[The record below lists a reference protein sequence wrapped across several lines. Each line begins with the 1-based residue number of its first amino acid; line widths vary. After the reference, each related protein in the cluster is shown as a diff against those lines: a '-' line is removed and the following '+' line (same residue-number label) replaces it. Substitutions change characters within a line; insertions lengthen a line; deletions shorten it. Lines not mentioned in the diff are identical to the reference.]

1 MIKNLIVQE
10 ISKNLGHPPTGSQE
24 ILIGRLSEFLT
35 QPGSD
40 LLFIIKGYAGTGKTS
55 AISALVKTMEKFRL
69 KFILMAPT
77 GRAAKILSQYSG
89 KPALTIH
96 KKIYRQ
102 KFSKD
107 GFGKFVLEKNLHT
120 NTIFIVDEASMI
132 SNLPGDKSVFGS
144 GYLLDDLM
152 QYVYND
158 KGCKLIISGDTAQL
172 PPVGSVNSPALDKT
186 FYGSI
191 FQKIIE
197 CELTEVVRQEQQ
209 SGILENATFLR
220 ELIRKGLSGY
230 PRFNIKGFTDM
241 TRISGNELIDCI
253 ADSYETAGIEQTVVI
268 NRSNKRSNM
277 YNSGIR
283 SRILFREEEL
293 VQGDMLMVV
302 KNNYYW
308 LQNNERVDFIANGDA
323 IEIVKIRKY
332 KEIYG
337 FRFADV
343 KLRLIDYDL
352 ELDAKIMLDTLHV
365 ESASLTS
372 DQNKNLFYTVY
383 QDFEEIRPKRKGYSM
398 VKDNPYF
405 NALQVKFAYAVTCH
419 KAQGGQWKNVFI
431 DQGFI
436 REDMMDTEYLR
447 WLYTAVTRSTQ
458 NLYLI
463 NFPEKYFV

>member
-1 MIKNLIVQE
+1 MIKNLISQK
-10 ISKNLGHPPTGSQE
+10 ITRRLGHMPTSSQK
-24 ILIGRLSEFLT
+24 ILIGHLSEFVT
-35 QPGSD
+35 QAGSD
-40 LLFIIKGYAGTGKTS
+40 SLFIIKGYAGTGKTS
-55 AISALVKTMEKFRL
+55 AISALVKTMEEFRL
-69 KFILMAPT
+69 KFILLAPT

-89 KPALTIH
+89 RPAFTIH

-102 KFSKD
+102 KSSKD
-107 GFGKFVLEKNLHT
+107 GFGRFVLEKNLHT

-132 SNLPGDKSVFGS
+132 SNIPGDTSVFGS
-144 GYLLDDLM
+144 GYLLDDLL

-172 PPVGSVNSPALDKT
+172 PPVGSANSPALDKA
-186 FYGSI
+186 FYGGI
-191 FQKIIE
+191 FTKIIE
-197 CELTEVVRQEQQ
+197 CELTEVVRQEQK

-220 ELIRKGLSGY
+220 ELIKKGMSGY
-230 PRFNIKGFTDM
+230 PRFNIKGCKDM
-241 TRISGNELIDCI
+241 VRVPGNELIDYI
-253 ADSYETAGIEQTVVI
+253 NKSYETDGIEQTVVI

-283 SRILFREEEL
+283 SRILFREDEL
-293 VQGDMLMVV
+293 IPGDILMVV

-308 LQNNERVDFIANGDA
+308 LQDNEQIDFIANGDA
-323 IEIVKIRKY
+323 IEIIKIKKY
-332 KEIYG
+332 REIYG

-343 KLRLIDYDL
+343 KLRLIDYGL
-352 ELDAKIMLDTLHV
+352 ETDAKIMLDTLHV

-372 DQNKNLFYTVY
+372 EQNKNLFYTIY
-383 QDFEEIRPKRKGYSM
+383 EDYEEIKPKRKGYNM
-398 VKDNPYF
+398 VRDNPYF

-436 REDMMDTEYLR
+436 NENRMDTEYLR
-447 WLYTAVTRSTQ
+447 WLYTAITRSTQ

-463 NFPEKYFV
+463 NFPEKYFE

>member
-1 MIKNLIVQE
+1 MIKNLIIKE
-10 ISKNLGHPPTGSQE
+10 IGKNLGHSPTGSQK
-24 ILIGRLSEFLT
+24 ILISRLSEFLT
-35 QPGSD
+35 QQESD

-89 KPALTIH
+89 KPAYTIH

-102 KFSKD
+102 KSSKD
-107 GFGKFVLEKNLHT
+107 GFGKFVLEKNLYT

-132 SNLPGDKSVFGS
+132 SNLCGDTSVFGS
-144 GYLLDDLM
+144 GYLLDDLIS
-152 QYVYND
+152 YVYNN

-172 PPVGSVNSPALDKT
+172 PPVGSVNSPALDRT

-220 ELIRKGLSGY
+220 ELIRKSLSGY
-230 PRFNIKGFTDM
+230 PKFNIKGFTDM
-241 TRISGNELIDCI
+241 TRISGNELIDSI
-253 ADSYETAGIEQTVVI
+253 TESYETAGIEQTVVI
-268 NRSNKRSNM
+268 NRSNKRANM

-293 VQGDMLMVV
+293 VKGEMLMVV

-308 LQNNERVDFIANGDA
+308 LQNNDQVDFIANGDA
-323 IEIVKIRKY
+323 IEIMNIRKY
-332 KEIYG
+332 EEVYG

-343 KLRLIDYDL
+343 KLRLIDYNL

-372 DQNKNLFYTVY
+372 NQNKNLFYTIY
-383 QDFEEIRPKRKGYSM
+383 QDFEEIRPKRKSYNM
-398 VKDNPYF
+398 VKDNAYF

>member
-1 MIKNLIVQE
+1 MIKNLIAEE
-10 ISKNLGHPPTGSQE
+10 ISKNLGHPPTLSQE
-24 ILIGRLSEFLT
+24 ILISRLSEFLT
-35 QPGSD
+35 QQVSD

-89 KPALTIH
+89 KPAYTIH

-102 KFSKD
+102 KSSKD
-107 GFGKFVLEKNLHT
+107 GFGKFVLEKNLYT

-132 SNLPGDKSVFGS
+132 SNLPGDTSVFGS
-144 GYLLDDLM
+144 GYLLDDLI

-172 PPVGSVNSPALDKT
+172 PPVGSVNSPALDKA

-191 FQKIIE
+191 FKKITE

-241 TRISGNELIDCI
+241 TRVSGNELIDCI
-253 ADSYETAGIEQTVVI
+253 SDSYETAGIEQTVVI

-308 LQNNERVDFIANGDA
+308 LQNNDQVDFIANGDA
-323 IEIVKIRKY
+323 VEILKIKRY
-332 KEIYG
+332 EEIYG

-352 ELDAKIMLDTLHV
+352 ELDAKMMLDTLHV

-372 DQNKNLFYTVY
+372 DQNKNLFYTIY
-383 QDFEEIRPKRKGYSM
+383 QDFEEIRPKGKGYKM
-398 VKDNPYF
+398 VKDNPHF